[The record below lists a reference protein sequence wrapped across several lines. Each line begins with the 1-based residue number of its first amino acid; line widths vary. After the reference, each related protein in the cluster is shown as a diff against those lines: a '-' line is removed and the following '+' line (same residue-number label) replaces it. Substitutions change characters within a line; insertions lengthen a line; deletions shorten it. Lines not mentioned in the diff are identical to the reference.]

1 MSLLAC
7 ALALC
12 LSDST
17 LAQQNISAQ
26 SISVRSMY
34 DDCKGRNLEY
44 CDGFL
49 LAIAQGLEMLSTYH
63 PKFAEE
69 YCPPPVTDPASYR
82 KIFIDWADFHR
93 LGRPQQILE
102 SEFIRRSGC
111 CVLDRMVL
119 PEHRL
124 ANPLP

>member
-1 MSLLAC
+1 MLTGKMSLLAC

-63 PKFAEE
+63 PRFSSTGQTTANFGKRIHSTE
-69 YCPPPVTDPASYR
+69 
-82 KIFIDWADFHR
+82 W
-93 LGRPQQILE
+93 LL
-102 SEFIRRSGC
+102 RSG
-111 CVLDRMVL
+111 
-119 PEHRL
+119 
-124 ANPLP
+124 

>member
-1 MSLLAC
+1 MLTGKTSLLAC

-82 KIFIDWADFHR
+82 KIFIDWADHSKFWK
-93 LGRPQQILE
+93 
-102 SEFIRRSGC
+102 
-111 CVLDRMVL
+111 
-119 PEHRL
+119 
-124 ANPLP
+124 ANSFDGVVVAFWIEWFCPSTG